1 MGFDWAIILWAVFII
16 IVGGISFW
24 LALQSMKG
32 YVELPKAN
40 LIYNLYLVRT
50 PEKFTQDTLSKIYN
64 LSLQKQSQISLERL
78 IRGNDKVLILFMPE
92 GLAEDFP
99 ELSLL
104 PIEDYLSMFN
114 ESSNKPNQVSLGQSY
129 VWSIEN
135 SKNHFDIK
143 PEFLDSANFSSDEL
157 FSLQVVVFPEKGKN
171 NVFQVTLRGL
181 VSYPEAYKR
190 VELVKQV
197 QKLIS
202 QNSSLKKLDKS
213 INSGILF
220 ENFFKRTFVP
230 REVSK
235 AQISSDQLYNLLR
248 AA

>member
-1 MGFDWAIILWAVFII
+1 MGFDWIIILWVAFIL
-16 IVGGISFW
+16 IVGGVSFW
-24 LALQSMKG
+24 LALRSMKG
-32 YVELPKAN
+32 YEELPKAN
-40 LIYNLYLVRT
+40 LVYNLYLVRT

-78 IRGNDKVLILFMPE
+78 IRGNDRVLILFMPE
-92 GLAEDFP
+92 DIIYSFP

-104 PIEDYLSMFN
+104 PIEDYIGGT
-114 ESSNKPNQVSLGQSY
+114 VSLEQSY

-143 PEFLDSANFSSDEL
+143 PDFLDPANFSGDEL
-157 FSLQVVVFPEKGKN
+157 FSLQVVAFPEKGKN
-171 NVFQVTLRGL
+171 NIFQVTLRGL

-197 QKLIS
+197 QGLIF
-202 QNSSLKKLDKS
+202 QNSSLKKPEKN

-220 ENFFKRTFVP
+220 KNFFKRTFVP
-230 REVSK
+230 REVAK
-235 AQISSDQLYNLLR
+235 AQISSEQLYNLLR
-248 AA
+248 SF